1 MSFESLTKP
10 ISFGQRYSAPNRL
23 YFSSIGFDLCDHMG
37 KPLPEFFETYENLM
51 NGGCGF
57 GFLGNASVEEFSQ
70 FTDRSLK
77 LVSKDHAYKLSTIVD
92 IARSKNY
99 FLGIQLQHYGL
110 KESKLNPSQISAA
123 SQFSNPQTYHTIKNT
138 TNVTNAPEELIE
150 YYIEKFHDAA
160 RLAFMIKAP
169 MIQIH
174 AANGY
179 LLSSFPS
186 PNTNHRTDQWGGTPL
201 KRAKIIFEIVKRI
214 RNTVQDKMAIFVRL
228 QIDDGLGSKGIEVHQ
243 LDEVILAIQAAGAD
257 AITCATGVA
266 ETFSNFLQDR
276 EHTIQV
282 SRYAARFLKRETN
295 LPIGFAASIDN
306 LDFANE
312 IIASGDADFIGF
324 GRAVIADS
332 HFVQKELSHN
342 KSEVVRCR
350 WDSYCF
356 RDKTEPLADRV
367 YCCVNQ
373 NYLRPR
379 HIQKK
384 YEENKQ

>member
-1 MSFESLTKP
+1 MPFENLTKS
-10 ISFGQRYSAPNRL
+10 ISFGQRFSAPNRL

-51 NGGCGF
+51 DGGCGF
-57 GFLGNASVEEFSQ
+57 GFLGNASVEPFSQ

-77 LVSKDHAYKLSTIVD
+77 LVSKDHASKLSPIINV
-92 IARSKNY
+92 ARSKNY

-110 KESKLNPSQISAA
+110 QESKLNPSKISAA
-123 SQFSNPQTYHTIKNT
+123 SQLNNPPTYHSIKNT
-138 TNVTNAPEELIE
+138 TSITNAPEELIE
-150 YYIEKFHDAA
+150 YYIGKFHDAA

-179 LLSSFPS
+179 LLSSFLS

-201 KRAKIIFEIVKRI
+201 KRAKILLEIVKII

-228 QIDDGLGSKGIEVHQ
+228 QVDDGLGSRGIEVHQ
-243 LDEVILAIQAAGAD
+243 LDDVILAIQDAGAD
-257 AITCATGVA
+257 AITCATGIA
-266 ETFSNFLQDR
+266 ETFAKFLQDR
-276 EHTIQV
+276 EHTIRV
-282 SRYAARFLKRETN
+282 SRYAARFLKRESN
-295 LPIGFAASIDN
+295 LPIGFAASIDS
-306 LDFANE
+306 LAFADE

-332 HFVQKELSHN
+332 HFVQKELSHDE
-342 KSEVVRCR
+342 SEVVRCR
-350 WDSYCF
+350 WDSYCL
-356 RDKTEPLADRV
+356 RDKKESLADRV